1 MTLLGYARVS
11 TLHQSPGMQ
20 TKALTEAGAE
30 KIWTE
35 RMSGARDD
43 HPELAALL
51 DYARRGDVLMVW
63 RLDRRGPL
71 TPPPAHESPVT
82 SFACRGYSRRH
93 SFRTSRTHT
102 AAKHLDSRGVRR
114 STTRGGTIRV
124 GEKGSLTTTPPL

>member
-63 RLDRRGPL
+63 RLARRGPL

-82 SFACRGYSRRH
+82 SFACRGYSSDPAPKRP
-93 SFRTSRTHT
+93 SPPIV
-102 AAKHLDSRGVRR
+102 DR
-114 STTRGGTIRV
+114 SSACPV
-124 GEKGSLTTTPPL
+124 SPAPSLTASWRPR